1 MASMYIVD
9 MSKERNLLLCN
20 TAFVY
25 VEDESM
31 FSGNLHEVVES
42 DIVLLEI
49 LSMDAEVIGYSN
61 YTCALFQD
69 LVNLLLSWLQTSPGG
84 RQQNQYWPNG
94 ELKVMSSCDA
104 SSSSTQ

>member
-1 MASMYIVD
+1 MCIID

-42 DIVLLEI
+42 DVVLLEI
-49 LSMDAEVIGYSN
+49 LSMDAEVISYSN

-69 LVNLLLSWLQTSPGG
+69 LVNLLLEDVLAADKSWGQ
-84 RQQNQYWPNG
+84 
-94 ELKVMSSCDA
+94 VMKAISA
-104 SSSSTQ
+104 KW

>member
-1 MASMYIVD
+1 MCIID
-9 MSKERNLLLCN
+9 MSKETNLLLCN

-42 DIVLLEI
+42 GIVLLEI

-61 YTCALFQD
+61 YTCTVFQD
-69 LVNLLLSWLQTSPGG
+69 LVNLLLEDVLAAD
-84 RQQNQYWPNG
+84 
-94 ELKVMSSCDA
+94 KSSGQVTKA
-104 SSSSTQ
+104 ISAKW